1 MCRFLVA
8 VATVSHL
15 VVVAVSHLVVVV
27 ANVVGDGV
35 DGGIADD
42 GEGVGGFLFVAG
54 VGSGIVFVC
63 V

>member
-8 VATVSHL
+8 AATVSHL

-35 DGGIADD
+35 DGGEG
-42 GEGVGGFLFVAG
+42 GEVFLFVAG

>member
-8 VATVSHL
+8 AATVSHL
-15 VVVAVSHLVVVV
+15 VVVAAAHLVVVV

-35 DGGIADD
+35 AGD

>member
-8 VATVSHL
+8 VATVLHL

-35 DGGIADD
+35 AGGVDGGEG
-42 GEGVGGFLFVAG
+42 GEVFLFVAG